1 MHATHFDFLLL
12 LACYGYSAMFIY
24 VCIITSIDNW
34 LEIVDILPELFF
46 SLEHHA
52 LIVGIHHQPYLWYSP
67 WFVFDRCL
75 AVCIQALSIC
85 VFIV

>member
-46 SLEHHA
+46 SLNTMHW
-52 LIVGIHHQPYLWYSP
+52 L
-67 WFVFDRCL
+67 
-75 AVCIQALSIC
+75 
-85 VFIV
+85 